1 MKCGRLIATS
11 FSANF
16 LLSFFMLSDQ
26 LLADL
31 QARGLLPP
39 DQASTIGEYERT
51 RPFSLHYE
59 LRTLLYLGI
68 VLLSGGL
75 GVLLYQHLDDI
86 SHSVIVASIS
96 LLMTA
101 CFAYAA
107 RHRVPFT
114 WGQPRPAGLLPDYAL
129 LLACLLFLTLEGYL
143 QAQYLFFGTRY
154 GLALALPAV
163 LFFGLA
169 YRFDHRGVLSMAIT
183 ALASWMGVAV
193 APVAAVT
200 QTYFADPR
208 LTGAAVELGTLL
220 VAAGIWADFQD
231 RKRHFAFTYL
241 SLGSNLAL
249 IAATAALFSSYSA
262 PVWFPHAVA
271 VVFIFSLSTFLV
283 WYARRTHSY
292 VFVLMGV
299 LYGYIVTTYLV
310 YELVDSSTNASTFR
324 RGISEFVFTL
334 YIPLSATGIIYLCL
348 NIKKILRRS

>member
-1 MKCGRLIATS
+1 
-11 FSANF
+11 
-16 LLSFFMLSDQ
+16 MLSDQ

-39 DQASTIGEYERT
+39 AQANAIGDYERA

-75 GVLLYQHLDDI
+75 GVLLYQHLDDL
-86 SHSVIVASIS
+86 SHSVIVAGIS

-101 CFAYAA
+101 CFAYAVQQ
-107 RHRVPFT
+107 RTPFT
-114 WGQPRPAGLLPDYAL
+114 WGHPQPAGLLPDYAL
-129 LLACLLFLTLEGYL
+129 LLGCLLFLTLEGYL
-143 QAQYLFFGTRY
+143 QAQYQFFGTRY

-193 APVAAVT
+193 APVAAIT
-200 QTYFADPR
+200 QHYTADPR
-208 LTGAAVELGTLL
+208 LTGAAVELGLLL
-220 VAAGIWADFQD
+220 VAAGLWSEFQN

-249 IAATAALFSSYSA
+249 IAATAALFSYSSA
-262 PVWFPHAVA
+262 PAWLPAPVA
-271 VVFIFSLSTFLV
+271 VVVILLLSAFLI
-283 WYARRTHSY
+283 WYARRTYSY
-292 VFVLMGV
+292 VFLLLGV
-299 LYGYIVTTYLV
+299 LYGYTVVTYLV
-310 YELVDSSTNASTFR
+310 FELIDRLHTNSSFGSAL
-324 RGISEFVFTL
+324 SEFVFMV
-334 YIPLSATGIIYLCL
+334 YIMSTTVGIVAFFV
-348 NIKKILRRS
+348 NIKKFLRPS